1 MSNYQQMKKT
11 SVLSGGSAS
20 FVEDLYESYL
30 EDPQSVPDNWQVYFA
45 DLRSAEILSGNTTET
60 PRLAIQDK
68 FEILSK
74 LPKTGGGVGS
84 DAYVKQTKVDSLI
97 AAYRDSG
104 HKAADIDP
112 LRFRDRDTVVD
123 LDYRYH
129 GLSDADLD
137 EVFATGTLFSDKP
150 QMKLRDIIAF
160 LQDVYTTTVGVEVN
174 HLHDIEEKRWVQ
186 ERLERFAHKPKA
198 DKTQQLDILQNLVK
212 AEGLERYLHTR
223 YVGQKRFSL
232 EGGDSLIPMMD
243 RLIQRLGSNGS
254 KEVVIGMAHRGRLN
268 VLINIL
274 GKLPEQLFDEFEGRS
289 VKEHTA
295 GDVKYHMGFSSDVET
310 PGGDLHL
317 SLAFNPSHLEIVN
330 PVVQGSVRAR
340 MERRK
345 PTSGSGSAM
354 GAANQVVPIQIHGDA
369 AFANQ
374 GVIQET
380 LQLSQVRGYRVGG
393 TVHVIINN
401 QIGFTTSNLQ
411 DARSSLYC
419 SDPAKIVEAPVLHV
433 NGDDPEAVAMAAE
446 IAADY
451 IFKYNKDIVLDLVCY
466 RRLGHNEADEPAATQ
481 PMMYEKIRARKTTLA
496 LYAEILINQGLLD
509 STTVEALKSE
519 YKETLDAGKSVS
531 RPIPSGYKASEA
543 AKAWRKYTQVD
554 WDAPVDTT
562 YDKAELIVLA
572 EQVFSY
578 PDSFTPHRIVKKLYN
593 TRQQMAAGEIPCDWG
608 FAENLAYATLLKK
621 GFQVRL
627 SGEDSGRGTFAHRH
641 AVIHDSKTGES
652 YLSLSD
658 LGDNL
663 PPLRVIDSILSEE
676 AVLGF
681 EYGFAQAESEA
692 LVIWEAQFGDFANGA
707 QVLFDQFIASGEA
720 KWERFCGLTVMLPHG
735 YEGQGPEH
743 SSARLERYLQL
754 CAENNMRVCMPTTP
768 AQIYHLLRLQMLQ
781 TFRKPLIIMT
791 PKSLLRHKL
800 AVNTMAD
807 LADGAFQTVIPEVD
821 SLDAKQVERVVF
833 CSGKVYYDVLEKRR
847 ELAKEKVAL
856 IRMEQLYPFP
866 ATAYAEQ
873 IQAYPNAKE
882 IIWLQEEPEN
892 QGAWRN
898 ILHHLQQ
905 HNPTSLPIRYIG
917 RRESAST
924 AAGYSRVHIQEQTA
938 LVDKTLTL

>member
-1 MSNYQQMKKT
+1 MSNYEQMKKT
-11 SVLSGGSAS
+11 TALSGGSAS
-20 FVEDLYESYL
+20 FVEALYESYL
-30 EDPQSVPDNWQVYFA
+30 ADPQSVTESWQRYFA
-45 DLRSAEILSGNTTET
+45 DLQAQSADSLPET

-68 FEILSK
+68 FEILAK
-74 LPKTGGGVGS
+74 LPKLGSGGG
-84 DAYVKQTKVDSLI
+84 DASAKQAQVNLLI
-97 AAYRDSG
+97 GAYRNSG

-112 LRFRDRDTVVD
+112 LRFRDRDTVID

-137 EVFATGTLFSDKP
+137 EYFDVGTLFAEKE

-160 LQDVYTTTVGVEVN
+160 LKDVYTTTIGVEVN
-174 HLHDIEEKRWVQ
+174 HLNDIEEKRWIQ

-198 DKTQQLDILQNLVK
+198 SAQQQLDILKDLVK
-212 AEGLERYLHTR
+212 AEGLEKYLHTR

-232 EGGDSLIPMMD
+232 EGGESLIPMMD
-243 RLIQRLGSNGS
+243 TLIQRLGENGC

-274 GKLPEQLFDEFEGRS
+274 GKLPEQLFDEFEGRA
-289 VKEHTA
+289 VKENTA
-295 GDVKYHMGFSSDVET
+295 GDVKYHMGFSSDVGT

-345 PTSGSGSAM
+345 KTFGAESAM
-354 GAANQVVPIQIHGDA
+354 GAANEVIPIQIHGDA

-393 TVHVIINN
+393 TMHIIINN

-419 SDPAKIVEAPVLHV
+419 SDPAKVVEAPVIHV
-433 NGDDPEAVAMAAE
+433 NGDDPEAVFMAAE

-451 IFKYNKDIVLDLVCY
+451 IFKFQKDIVLDLVCY

-481 PMMYEKIRARKTTLA
+481 PMMYQNIRARKTTLA
-496 LYAEILINQGLLD
+496 LYIDKLIADGVVD
-509 STTVEALKSE
+509 TDTVEQLKNS
-519 YKETLDAGKSVS
+519 YKERLEAGKSVS
-531 RPIPSGYKASEA
+531 RPIPTNDNSEA
-543 AKAWRKYTQVD
+543 IEAWAKYTHQD
-554 WDAPVDTT
+554 WGKVVDTT
-562 YDKAELIVLA
+562 YDKAELSTLA
-572 EQVFSY
+572 KKLFSY
-578 PDSFTPHRIVKKLYN
+578 PKAFTPHRIVEKLYE
-593 TRQQMAAGEIPCDWG
+593 TRRQMAEDKVPCDWG
-608 FAENLAYATLLKK
+608 FAENLAYATLLKQ
-621 GFQVRL
+621 GYQVRL
-627 SGEDSGRGTFAHRH
+627 SGEDCGRGTFAHRH

-652 YLSLSD
+652 YLP
-658 LGDNL
+658 LGHIDEKL
-663 PPLRVIDSILSEE
+663 PPCRVIDSILSEE

-681 EYGFAQAESEA
+681 EYGFSQAESKA

-720 KWERFCGLTVMLPHG
+720 KWERYSGLTVMLPHG

-754 CAENNMRVCMPTTP
+754 CAQNNMRVCVPTTP
-768 AQIYHLLRLQMLQ
+768 AQIFHLLRRQMLQ
-781 TFRKPLIIMT
+781 SFRKPLIAIT

-800 AVNTMAD
+800 AINSMED
-807 LADGAFQTVIPEVD
+807 LAKGGFQTVIAET
-821 SLDAKQVERVVF
+821 DALEPTSVKRIIF
-833 CSGKVYYDVLEKRR
+833 CSGKVYYDLLEQRR
-847 ELAKEKVAL
+847 ASEQNDIAL
-856 IRMEQLYPFP
+856 IRIEELYPFP
-866 ATAYAEQ
+866 AEAFKAQ
-873 IQAYPNAKE
+873 IAAYPKAKDMA
-882 IIWLQEEPEN
+882 WVQEEPEN

-898 ILHHLQQ
+898 IYHQLMQ
-905 HNPTSLPIRYIG
+905 HKPDALPLRYVG
-917 RRESAST
+917 RAESAST
-924 AAGYSRVHIQEQTA
+924 AAGYARVHSDEQAA
-938 LVDKTLTL
+938 LVKQALTVDV